1 MRLILVIVLCAT
13 GCLYAKTNAATK
25 PPSQPAADC
34 QAITAFGKRCKNP
47 AVKNEIF
54 CRQHLNQRK
63 KKDEQAQEY
72 PESMVEWIEESHT
85 IQQGTNGVFVV
96 DETGLWI
103 RLAGIASDNRT
114 LPFIQAFC
122 GTNRVVCEY
131 DELETK
137 SKGRRVPATA
147 YIRVRDQILN
157 VELIRNGLAGWDPA
171 TCSQRY
177 HDAFEAAEN
186 EARKNKRGFWSE

>member
-1 MRLILVIVLCAT
+1 MRLIILTLLCAT
-13 GCLYAKTNAATK
+13 CCLGAKPNAASK
-25 PPSQPAADC
+25 KVPVPATPC

-47 AVKNEIF
+47 AVKTELF

-63 KKDEQAQEY
+63 KKDEQAAEY
-72 PESMVEWIEESHT
+72 PEGMVEWIEESHT
-85 IQQGTNGVFVV
+85 IQNGTNGVFVV
-96 DETGLWI
+96 DETGRWI

-114 LPFIQAFC
+114 LPFIRTFC
-122 GTNRVVCEY
+122 GTNSVICEY

-137 SKGRRVPATA
+137 SKGRRVPASA
-147 YIRVRDQILN
+147 YIRINDQMLN
-157 VELIRNGLAGWDPA
+157 VELIRQGLAGWDPA

-177 HDAFEAAEN
+177 HDTFEAAEN